1 MYKWIGIFSELDLSF
16 SSWIYLLV
24 FLTLIISFVFVMI
37 LNINNV
43 THRRYTSFFACSLS
57 LIIFGIVGFIVASLL
72 FFIIYALKSDFKK
85 DYD

>member
-16 SSWIYLLV
+16 SGWIYLLI
-24 FLTLIISFVFVMI
+24 FLTVIISFVFVLI

-43 THRRYTSFFACSLS
+43 TYRRYTSFFACLLS
-57 LIIFGIVGFIVASLL
+57 LILFGIVGFIVVSVL
-72 FFIIYALKSDFKK
+72 FSIIYALKSDFKK